1 MAILAKWTPQYQKSV
16 QDTRKVEVESRDL
29 REQSY
34 RGGQQTESITFQ
46 INNTGNIEDQYVIE
60 LDVPV
65 GMDAYVESN
74 GMDGEKTPL
83 IQPGASFNVT
93 ISFTFDTLAEGDFSL
108 GVTAKSS
115 VNENVQYTGNA
126 KFIVGNLQWI
136 KLLLSSEDL
145 DTDLDSEEPGKI
157 YVLTVND
164 DGDYD
169 LILQVFNKHFTEQEI
184 RIDFDDKVSASYFG
198 IRVDEYTSAFNIRD
212 NDHENISHFE

>member
-1 MAILAKWTPQYQKSV
+1 M
-16 QDTRKVEVESRDL
+16 

-34 RGGQQTESITFQ
+34 RGGQQIESITFQ

-60 LDVPV
+60 LDIPV
-65 GMDAYVESN
+65 GMDAYVEST

-93 ISFTFDTLAEGDFSL
+93 VSFTFDTLAEGDFSL

-115 VNENVQYTGNA
+115 INENVQFTGNA
-126 KFIVGNLQWI
+126 KFIVGNLGWI
-136 KLLLSSEDL
+136 QLLLSSDDL
-145 DTDLDSEEPGKI
+145 DIDLDSEEPEKI

-169 LILQVFNKHFTEQEI
+169 LTLQIFNKHFTEQEI
-184 RIDFDDKVSASYFG
+184 RIDFD
-198 IRVDEYTSAFNIRD
+198 R
-212 NDHENISHFE
+212 